1 MKKLKRIYKLMDE
14 VEDLHNDK
22 DARRSP
28 DPRSSCF
35 LTLVLYS
42 DNSGTVVWYNPSE
55 NRFRE
60 APVVNDFD
68 GLSHCEA
75 SLEEYIEDFDRQESE
90 ELYRKNTEF
99 VKLLELSKKL
109 GYRIQKD
116 S

>member
-22 DARRSP
+22 EAGQWPYVRKP
-28 DPRSSCF
+28 CF
-35 LTLVLYS
+35 LALVLYS

-55 NRFRE
+55 KLSE